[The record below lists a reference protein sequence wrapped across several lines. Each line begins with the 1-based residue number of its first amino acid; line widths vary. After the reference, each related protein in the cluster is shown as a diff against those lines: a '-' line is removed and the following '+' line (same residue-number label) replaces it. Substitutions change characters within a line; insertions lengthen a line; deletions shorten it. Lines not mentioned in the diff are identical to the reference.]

1 MRLTS
6 SRWFVPAVAL
16 VIGSLIVAA
25 ELGGG
30 SKPLQAV
37 IGFAIV
43 AVYAI
48 GLLVLQSR
56 SDVAR
61 VLSGLPPDER
71 WESINNRALSTS
83 AQVIAVVLVG
93 AFVISSFQGADPM
106 PYAWTAAVFSLAY
119 LGSLAWYRAR
129 S

>member
-16 VIGSLIVAA
+16 VIGCLIVAA
-25 ELGGG
+25 QLAGG
-30 SKPLQAV
+30 SKPIQAAIGFVV
-37 IGFAIV
+37 IG
-43 AVYAI
+43 VYAI

-56 SDVAR
+56 SDIAR

-71 WESINNRALSTS
+71 WEAINNRALSAA
-83 AQVIAVVLVG
+83 AQVMAVVLVG

-129 S
+129 G